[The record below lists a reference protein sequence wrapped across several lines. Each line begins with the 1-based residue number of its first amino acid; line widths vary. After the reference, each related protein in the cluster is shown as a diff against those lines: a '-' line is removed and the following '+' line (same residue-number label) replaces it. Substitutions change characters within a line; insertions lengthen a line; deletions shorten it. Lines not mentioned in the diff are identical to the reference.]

1 MSMRTVADQ
10 HHSHTAVLL
19 PALPHTPILPDN
31 TRFTGSAFLKA
42 LELLFAL
49 QFFVLRIINLTIV
62 IAMFWYHGFNHLL
75 GWGGTLVL
83 PVGGLQW
90 FWMYKIICS
99 ALGVK
104 SKAKLEK
111 EGKEKEGKEK

>member
-1 MSMRTVADQ
+1 MPTIAASARGLTDW
-10 HHSHTAVLL
+10 HLSSSLTA
-19 PALPHTPILPDN
+19 PILSDN
-31 TRFTGSAFLKA
+31 ILYTGSAFLKA

-104 SKAKLEK
+104 SKAKMEK
-111 EGKEKEGKEK
+111 EGKEK